1 MTPALRRDGVR
12 HAQHSGGAAPP
23 PDARAA
29 HRLVLLGASNATR
42 GISTI
47 VATAGASWG
56 RPLEVLAAIGHG
68 RSYGM
73 PSSFLGR
80 VLPGILQCGLWHDLA
95 QRRPLPL
102 RALVTDIG
110 NDIMYGVP
118 PQTIAD
124 WVARCIDSLQL
135 HGAHVVLTLLPEE
148 NARRISHRKFRFFRR
163 LFFPRCT
170 LDLPEVQRR
179 VAELNHR
186 LRQLS
191 AARGVALQTLR
202 PEWYG
207 LDPIHIRYLAL
218 RRAWGTLLAHGG
230 TQHAGLPKLR
240 GSLGRWW
247 YLRSRKPQRWWR
259 GGRPRHAPQP
269 AAHLADGTTVAFY

>member
-1 MTPALRRDGVR
+1 MTPSLRRDGTR
-12 HAQHSGGAAPP
+12 HAHPADGPAPR
-23 PDARAA
+23 PDDHAA

-47 VATAGASWG
+47 VAAAGHSTG
-56 RPLEVLAAIGHG
+56 GPTEVLAAIGHG
-68 RSYGM
+68 RSYGI

-95 QRRPLPL
+95 QRRPLPS

-110 NDIMYGVP
+110 NDIMYGMM
-118 PQTIAD
+118 PQAIAD
-124 WVARCIDSLQL
+124 WVARCIERLHE
-135 HGAHVVLTLLPEE
+135 HGAHIVMTLLPEE
-148 NARRISHRKFRFFRR
+148 NARRISTRKFRFFRR

-170 LDLPEVQRR
+170 LDLPEVLRR

-191 AARGVALQTLR
+191 TASGVTLTTLR

-207 LDPIHIRYLAL
+207 LDPIHIRY
-218 RRAWGTLLAHGG
+218 RAMAPAWATLLSGG
-230 TQHAGLPKLR
+230 AAGPKVPPRIR
-240 GSLGRWW
+240 GSLGCWLYLQTRRPQCWW
-247 YLRSRKPQRWWR
+247 S
-259 GGRPRHAPQP
+259 GGRLRHAPQP
-269 AAHLADGTTVAFY
+269 AARLADGTTVAFY